1 MRELIGR
8 KVGMTRLFNED
19 GTAVPVTVVAAG
31 PCVVLSRRARAEGT
45 PDTLAVGYGSVRK
58 KSVTKPFGGQF
69 AKAGLEPMKVIAEV
83 AVPPDFSGGP
93 GDSLTVELF
102 KAGERVD
109 VSGTSIGKGWQGV
122 MRRHNFGGVG
132 GATHGQSDRLRAP
145 GSIGSSSYPSR
156 VFKGMRMAGRM
167 GGRKTTM
174 KNLEVVRVELDKS
187 LILLRG
193 AVPGKQGSLLRI
205 TGV

>member
-1 MRELIGR
+1 
-8 KVGMTRLFNED
+8 MTRLFDED
-19 GTAVPVTVVAAG
+19 GQAVPVTVVEAG
-31 PCVVLSRRARAEGT
+31 PCVVLSRRQGGAKR
-45 PDTLAVGYGSVRK
+45 PDALAIGYGSVK
-58 KSVTKPFGGQF
+58 KKHVNKPDAGQF
-69 AKAGLEPMKVIAEV
+69 AKAGLEPMRMITEV
-83 AVPPDFSGGP
+83 AAPPDFAGNP
-93 GDSLTVELF
+93 GDKLTVDLF

-109 VSGTSIGKGWQGV
+109 VRGTSIGKGFQGV

-167 GGRKTTM
+167 GGARTTL
-174 KNLEVVRVELDKS
+174 KNLEVMRVDNQRG

-193 AVPGKQGSLLRI
+193 AVPGKAGSLVRI
-205 TGV
+205 MGA

>member
-8 KVGMTRLFNED
+8 KVGMTRLFSED
-19 GTAVPVTVVAAG
+19 GQAVPVTVVAAG
-31 PCVVLSRRARAEGT
+31 PCVVLNKRPGGARR
-45 PDTLAVGYGSVRK
+45 PDALAVGFGTIRRK
-58 KSVTKPFGGQF
+58 LVSKPDAGQF
-69 AKAGLEPMKVIAEV
+69 TKAGVEPMRLITEV
-83 AVPPDFSGGP
+83 AAPPDFAGGP
-93 GDSLTVELF
+93 GDQLTVDMF

-167 GGRKTTM
+167 GGNKTTL
-174 KNLEVVRVELDKS
+174 KNLEVMRVDAKQS

-193 AVPGKQGSLLRI
+193 ALPGKQGSLVRI
-205 TGV
+205 IGA

>member
-1 MRELIGR
+1 
-8 KVGMTRLFNED
+8 MTRLFSED
-19 GTAVPVTVVAAG
+19 GQAVPVTVVAAG
-31 PCVVLSRRARAEGT
+31 PCIVLGKRQGGARRPEA
-45 PDTLAVGYGSVRK
+45 LAVGFGSIRAK
-58 KSVTKPFGGQF
+58 HVTKPRAGQF
-69 AKAGLEPMKVIAEV
+69 AKAGIEPMRVITEV
-83 AVPPDFSGGP
+83 AAPPDFAGGP
-93 GDSLTVELF
+93 GDQLTVDQF

-109 VSGTSIGKGWQGV
+109 VVGTSIGKGWQGV

-167 GGRKTTM
+167 GGAKTTV
-174 KNLEVVRVELDKS
+174 KNLEVMQVDAGKS

-193 AVPGKQGSLLRI
+193 ALPGKQGSLVRI
-205 TGV
+205 MGA

>member
-1 MRELIGR
+1 
-8 KVGMTRLFNED
+8 MTRLFDED
-19 GTAVPVTVVAAG
+19 GMAVPVTVVTAG
-31 PCVVLSRRARAEGT
+31 PCVVISRRSGGEGG
-45 PDTLAVGYGSVRK
+45 PESLAVGYGAVKRK
-58 KSVTKPFGGQF
+58 QVSKPRAGQF
-69 AKAGLEPMKVIAEV
+69 AKAGLEPLRVITEV

-93 GDSLTVELF
+93 GAALTVELF

-122 MRRHNFGGVG
+122 MKRHNFGGVG

-167 GGRKTTM
+167 GGRKATL
-174 KNLEVVRVELDKS
+174 KNLEVMQVDAARS

-193 AVPGKQGSLLRI
+193 AVPGKQGSLVRI
-205 TGV
+205 MGA